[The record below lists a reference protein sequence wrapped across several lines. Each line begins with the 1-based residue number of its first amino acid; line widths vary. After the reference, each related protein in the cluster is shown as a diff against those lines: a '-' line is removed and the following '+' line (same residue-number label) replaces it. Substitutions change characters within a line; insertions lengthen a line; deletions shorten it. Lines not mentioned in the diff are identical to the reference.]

1 MKRYNNKLKLT
12 TVELE
17 FISPID
23 YELVYN
29 EMSSKIAEL
38 IVKNDIKNAKKII
51 NISSGTPTM
60 TACWVLIKES
70 GQIPNATLL
79 QALRPEHRKTEKA
92 SVEVNLILIVFP
104 K

>member
-1 MKRYNNKLKLT
+1 
-12 TVELE
+12 
-17 FISPID
+17 
-23 YELVYN
+23 
-29 EMSSKIAEL
+29 MSSKIAEL

-92 SVEVNLILIVFP
+92 SVEVNPILIVFP